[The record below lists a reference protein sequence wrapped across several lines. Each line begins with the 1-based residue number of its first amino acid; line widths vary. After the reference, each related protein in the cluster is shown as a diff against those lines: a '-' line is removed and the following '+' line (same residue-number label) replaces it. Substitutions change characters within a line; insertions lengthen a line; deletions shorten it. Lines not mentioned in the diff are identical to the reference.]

1 MHRSSASHPH
11 DSRVRADEPGRL
23 TRRDFCM
30 RLLGVAGAALSSASL
45 FTGRAHAADEA
56 GCAGL
61 EGETI
66 HFIVPAPPGGG
77 FDAVARLI
85 EPFLEKRL
93 GAQIVIENVVGGGTI
108 RGARKI
114 SDAKPDGREWGITN
128 PAAMLIALAGGDRSA
143 PDPIDDF
150 TIFGKIAPTPH
161 IWAVGGDSPIHNLED
176 LYTLSRQ
183 RPIVAGVTEF
193 GSTGPESAV
202 IVSRILGIDCSLVPG
217 YQGTNGITLAA
228 IRGEVDI
235 APLNLE
241 GRTGLMEAGEVR
253 PILWVSS
260 RPRPPALENLACLS
274 GEGGEAVH
282 RARELGR
289 DPKAA
294 LEEARALTMLLDTGR
309 VATGPPNLPAALAT
323 CLEEHV
329 RRILED
335 PECDSAAEQA
345 RLEIEFTP
353 ASRVRAELNI
363 ARAAAVQFAPFMEE
377 EARKIEE

>member
-1 MHRSSASHPH
+1 MNRSSASHPR
-11 DSRVRADEPGRL
+11 DFPVCADEPGRL
-23 TRRDFCM
+23 TRRDFCI

-45 FTGRAHAADEA
+45 FSGRAQAADEA
-56 GCAGL
+56 SCAGL
-61 EGETI
+61 EGETLR
-66 HFIVPAPPGGG
+66 FIVPAPPGGG

-108 RGARKI
+108 RGARRI
-114 SDAKPDGREWGITN
+114 SGAKPDGREFGVTN
-128 PAAMLIALAGGDRSA
+128 PAAMLIALAGGDRST
-143 PDPIDDF
+143 PDPIEDF
-150 TIFGKIAPTPH
+150 TIYAKIAPTPH

-176 LYTLSRQ
+176 LYALSRQ

-193 GSTGPESAV
+193 GATGPESAV
-202 IVSRILGIDCSLVPG
+202 IAGRILGIDCSVVPG

-241 GRTGLMEAGEVR
+241 ERTGLMEAGEVR
-253 PILWVSS
+253 PILWLSS
-260 RPRPPALENLACLS
+260 NPRPPALENLACLA
-274 GEGGEAVH
+274 GEGGEAER

-289 DPKAA
+289 DPKPAM
-294 LEEARALTMLLDTGR
+294 EEARALSMLLDAGR
-309 VATGPPNLPAALAT
+309 VLMGPPNLPAALES
-323 CLEEHV
+323 CLQEHV

-335 PECDSAAEQA
+335 PECRSAASQA

-353 ASRVRAELNI
+353 ASRVRAELDI
-363 ARAAAVQFAPFMEE
+363 ARAAAVQFAPLMEE
-377 EARKIEE
+377 AARKIEG